1 MYLNETN
8 EYGCP
13 LRDQTGSVAVQ
24 NFDAIV
30 ALLAPELRAAF
41 EAEREALQAE
51 LDRYL
56 SASPSLHRDATDASA
71 DFESDPD
78 AQAESLTSAQALF
91 TRLAYLVEKL
101 DRVRLRDLIDGLRP
115 RIAAQQ

>member
-1 MYLNETN
+1 MYLNDTN

-41 EAEREALQAE
+41 EAERAALQAE
-51 LDRYL
+51 LDLYL
-56 SASPSLHRDATDASA
+56 ATSTSLHRDVADTSA
-71 DFESDPD
+71 DLQLDTG
-78 AQAESLTSAQALF
+78 AHAEPLTGAQALL
-91 TRLAYLVEKL
+91 TRLLQLLEKL
-101 DRVRLRDLIDGLRP
+101 DRVRLRDVIDSLRP
-115 RIAAQQ
+115 RIAA

>member
-1 MYLNETN
+1 MYQNDTN

-24 NFDAIV
+24 NFDAII

-41 EAEREALQAE
+41 EAERAALQDE

-56 SASPSLHRDATDASA
+56 AAGTSTARDSANTSVSRSPGPIARVEPPSGTHVLFAR
-71 DFESDPD
+71 FE
-78 AQAESLTSAQALF
+78 QLL
-91 TRLAYLVEKL
+91 EKL
-101 DRVRLRDLIDGLRP
+101 SRLRLRNLIDSLLP
-115 RIAAQQ
+115 PIAAQQ